1 MSPILSAVE
10 GKLEALPIPV
20 RLELP
25 DGKAVG
31 AADAAIRIQVHDTSV
46 LAHLAAGE
54 VGVLG
59 EDYVEG
65 KFTFDGSM
73 RDLMGLAAAI
83 LPTSPVDAAQSGW
96 LTGLV
101 RRGWIPA
108 GSIPAPIFVNPT

>member
-101 RRGWIPA
+101 RRLM
-108 GSIPAPIFVNPT
+108 SV